1 MIWLEFPEE
10 NELVIIVIKKI
21 MPYGAF
27 CTLPEYEN
35 IEAFLHISE
44 IAPRW
49 IKNIH
54 EFVSEGQRTVAKVH
68 HIDKEK
74 NQVDVSLKRTSDEE
88 RRRKLEQVNFE
99 KRAERLIE
107 VALSSIKGKKP
118 EAEEVKE
125 KFREEYGDLYSC
137 LKEVS
142 EKGADV
148 LEPFKFPKSLET
160 ELVDIAQKNIKKQ
173 IVTLSGI
180 VKMTCYGGDG
190 VSTIKKALTD
200 ISKDEEIAVTYL
212 GAPRYK
218 LTITDSDYKSGE
230 KRLSKS
236 VEFLEDYSKKHG
248 CNFEFKRE
256 NE

>member
-1 MIWLEFPEE
+1 MEFPEE
-10 NELVIIVIKKI
+10 NELVIVVIKKI

-27 CTLPEYEN
+27 CSLPEYEN
-35 IEAFLHISE
+35 LEAFLHISE
-44 IAPRW
+44 IASRW

-68 HIDKEK
+68 HIDRQK

-107 VALSSIKGKKP
+107 VAVSSIKGKKP
-118 EAEEVKE
+118 SAEDVKD
-125 KFREEYGDLYSC
+125 KIRDEYGDLYSC
-137 LKEVS
+137 LKEVA
-142 EKGADV
+142 EKGPEP
-148 LEPFKFPKSLET
+148 LEQFKFPKALQN
-160 ELVDIAQKNIKKQ
+160 ELVEIAQKNIKKQ

-180 VKMTCYGGDG
+180 INLTCYGGDG
-190 VSTIKKALTD
+190 ASFIKEALTD
-200 ISKDEEIAVTYL
+200 VSKGKEATVTYL

-218 LTITDSDYKSGE
+218 LIITDADYKSGE
-230 KRLSKS
+230 KKLSQRLD
-236 VEFLEDYSKKHG
+236 FLEEFAKKHG
-248 CNFEFKRE
+248 CTFEFERE

>member
-1 MIWLEFPEE
+1 LEFPEE

-27 CTLPEYEN
+27 CSLPEYEN
-35 IEAFLHISE
+35 LEAFLHISE

-68 HIDKEK
+68 HIDKQK

-88 RRRKLEQVNFE
+88 KRRKLEQVNFE

-107 VALSSIKGKKP
+107 VALSSMKGKKP
-118 EAEEVKE
+118 DAEEVKE
-125 KFREEYGDLYSC
+125 KIREEYGDLYSC

-142 EKGADV
+142 EKGAGP
-148 LEPFKFPKSLET
+148 LEEFKFPKALQN
-160 ELVDIAQKNIKKQ
+160 ELVEIAQKNIKKQ
-173 IVTLSGI
+173 MVILSGTI
-180 VKMTCYGGDG
+180 KLICHGGDG
-190 VSTIKKALTD
+190 AALIKDALIE
-200 ISKDEEIAVTYL
+200 ISKGKETKVTYL

-218 LTITDSDYKSGE
+218 LSITDSDYKSGE
-230 KRLSKS
+230 KKLSQKL
-236 VEFLEDYSKKHG
+236 ELLEDFAKKHS
-248 CNFEFKRE
+248 CNFEFMRE
-256 NE
+256 DE

>member
-1 MIWLEFPEE
+1 LEFPEE

-27 CTLPEYEN
+27 CTLLEYEN
-35 IEAFLHISE
+35 LEAFLHISE

-68 HIDKEK
+68 HIDKQK
-74 NQVDVSLKRTSDEE
+74 NQVDVSLKRVSDEE
-88 RRRKLEQVNFE
+88 KRRKLEQVNFE

-107 VALSSIKGKKP
+107 VAVSSIKAKKP
-118 EAEEVKE
+118 DAEEVKE
-125 KFREEYGDLYSC
+125 KIREEYGDLYSC

-142 EKGADV
+142 EKGAEP
-148 LEPFKFPKSLET
+148 LEQFKFPKALQN
-160 ELVDIAQKNIKKQ
+160 ELVEIAKKNIKKQ
-173 IVTLSGI
+173 LVTLSGI
-180 VKMTCYGGDG
+180 IKLTCYGGDG
-190 VSTIKKALTD
+190 ANLIKEALIDVSKGKEA
-200 ISKDEEIAVTYL
+200 EVTYL

-218 LTITDSDYKSGE
+218 LVIVDDDYKSGE
-230 KRLSKS
+230 KKLSQRL
-236 VEFLEDYSKKHG
+236 EFLEDFAKKHS
-248 CNFEFKRE
+248 CTFEFERE